1 MNSFPIYADEILSA
15 PHVYI
20 CSSFIQIR
28 TIFSFSSQKEIHLC
42 FRTAS
47 LQVMRSNSLVPL
59 RVYPARFGMRLVD
72 LWAKMITDKHGM
84 PELPDTV
91 PTAAE
96 TFQTLDFSDMW
107 EESNLKSVCHWLRGG
122 KNLAIPPHFRDLL
135 PKRLWGPA
143 WVFAGQDRFCWNLS
157 NLYP

>member
-1 MNSFPIYADEILSA
+1 MFDQYL
-15 PHVYI
+15 
-20 CSSFIQIR
+20 
-28 TIFSFSSQKEIHLC
+28 QKSWGSIPWFHY
-42 FRTAS
+42 
-47 LQVMRSNSLVPL
+47 VPL

-96 TFQTLDFSDMW
+96 TFQSLDFSDMW

-122 KNLAIPPHFRDLL
+122 KNLTIPLHFRNLL
-135 PKRLWGPA
+135 PKKL
-143 WVFAGQDRFCWNLS
+143 
-157 NLYP
+157 

>member
-15 PHVYI
+15 PHVYM
-20 CSSFIQIR
+20 FIIHTNQDY
-28 TIFSFSSQKEIHLC
+28 FSLQFTKENTFIC

-47 LQVMRSNSLVPL
+47 LQVMRSNSLVPLPL

-135 PKRLWGPA
+135 PKRL
-143 WVFAGQDRFCWNLS
+143 
-157 NLYP
+157 